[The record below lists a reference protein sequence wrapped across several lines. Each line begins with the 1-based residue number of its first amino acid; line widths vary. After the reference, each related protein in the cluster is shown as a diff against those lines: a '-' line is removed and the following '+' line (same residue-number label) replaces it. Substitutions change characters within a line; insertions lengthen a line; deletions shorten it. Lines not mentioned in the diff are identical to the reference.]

1 MIIVHDVER
10 IGWLRFVFIRRNSRR
25 PFIILFRC
33 KVFSCIGS
41 VLEGLLLRYSVLV
54 SVDGDC

>member
-33 KVFSCIGS
+33 IGS

-54 SVDGDC
+54 SVDGDF